1 MHFKADEIENHEEDD
16 DDDLF
21 DNIIIN
27 ELTCSFCTYTAD
39 KKQILKEHLEFN
51 HSSQSSVP
59 ILLSN
64 DSILVNPNT
73 KFKCG
78 TCKLF
83 LNSINEYI
91 THMNDKHKIQVTRF
105 IYV

>member
-1 MHFKADEIENHEEDD
+1 M
-16 DDDLF
+16 
-21 DNIIIN
+21 
-27 ELTCSFCTYTAD
+27 
-39 KKQILKEHLEFN
+39 
-51 HSSQSSVP
+51 P